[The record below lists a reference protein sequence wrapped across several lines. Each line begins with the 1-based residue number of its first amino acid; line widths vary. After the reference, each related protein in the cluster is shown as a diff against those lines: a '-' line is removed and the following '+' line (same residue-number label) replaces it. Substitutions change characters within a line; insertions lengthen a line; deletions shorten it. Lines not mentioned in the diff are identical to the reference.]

1 MSQAEAQVAALLV
14 GGKKVRT
21 VRGTVTAVIDG
32 SHASVWLPA
41 ERRTATCY
49 LPAGMMVAVD
59 YEVLV
64 SIDAN
69 THTLVRI
76 LAAPWSTAGFSAAS
90 GWSITAA
97 AWRIVGGMAS
107 VAIEVVR
114 TGSSVTVSSAGN
126 FSNINIITVPAA
138 VLPTAW
144 PIAEIPC
151 LWRGTYG
158 AGGGHMVPGTGVVSV
173 DDWHSS
179 GVLDNGD
186 TLSALLVY
194 PL

>member
-1 MSQAEAQVAALLV
+1 MSAEEQVARLLV
-14 GGKKVRT
+14 GGKQTRT
-21 VRGTVTAVIDG
+21 VRGTVTALVD
-32 SHASVWLPA
+32 STHASVWLPT

-69 THTLVRI
+69 THTLIRI

-114 TGSSVTVSSAGN
+114 TGSDITVSSAGN
-126 FSNINIITVPAA
+126 FTNVNVITLPSA
-138 VLPTAW
+138 VWPTSW
-144 PIAEIPC
+144 PTVEIPC